1 MSEPH
6 KVFRRPP
13 SEGWLV
19 LSGLVPS
26 LDSEMPQLA
35 ENFLPKLDLSRLPF
49 CLSGDNAIN
58 DDLQAF
64 LEDIEI
70 LLDSPVSVLRTH
82 QLTPSTF
89 QEIIEAAN
97 ILVMAGGDVNHWI
110 DVLDPLKSDIEVNDL
125 LGGGKLVFAVG
136 PASSALGSWFL
147 VGDEEP
153 AGGLGW
159 LTGAIVIPEV
169 EKPGEVHSVKEFL
182 SQHKFSYALGLPR
195 GAVLALGPKGEIEVW
210 GIASPSVALGIAW
223 GDSE

>member
-1 MSEPH
+1 
-6 KVFRRPP
+6 
-13 SEGWLV
+13 
-19 LSGLVPS
+19 
-26 LDSEMPQLA
+26 MPQLA
-35 ENFLPKLDLSRLPF
+35 ENFLPRLDLSRLPF
-49 CLSGDNAIN
+49 CLSGDNAIS

-70 LLDSPVSVLRTH
+70 LLDSPVTVLRTH
-82 QLTPSTF
+82 QLTPNTY

-97 ILVMAGGDVNHWI
+97 ILVMAGGDVHQWI
-110 DVLDPLKSDIEVNDL
+110 DVIDPLISDIEVDNL

-136 PASSALGSWFL
+136 PAASALGSWFL
-147 VGDEEP
+147 SGDEEP
-153 AGGLGW
+153 TGGLGW
-159 LTGAIVIPEV
+159 LTDAIVLPEV
-169 EKPGEVHSVKEFL
+169 EKPGEIPSVKEFL